1 MDQTF
6 YTVSTSNNWTFAASS
21 YRLPTYDDAEQ
32 HILSL
37 SEEDTGYVE
46 RFIYEVKVRPVM
58 KATSERV
65 VNFGEWD
72 GDTE

>member
-1 MDQTF
+1 
-6 YTVSTSNNWTFAASS
+6 
-21 YRLPTYDDAEQ
+21 LPTYDDAEQ
-32 HILSL
+32 HIRVL
-37 SEEDTGYVE
+37 SEEDAGYIE

-72 GDTE
+72 GDPE